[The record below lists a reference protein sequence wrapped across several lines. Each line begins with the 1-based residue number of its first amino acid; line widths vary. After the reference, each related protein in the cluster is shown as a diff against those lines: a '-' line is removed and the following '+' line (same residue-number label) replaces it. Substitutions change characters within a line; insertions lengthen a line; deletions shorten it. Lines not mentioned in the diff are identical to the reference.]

1 MGARYVDV
9 VDFWLTDL
17 AYLFSVA
24 PDSHLYYP
32 NVRVLVKNVS
42 KSQLECTEYINSC
55 LLGRRLIWLVQAE
68 I

>member
-17 AYLFSVA
+17 AYSFSVA

-32 NVRVLVKNVS
+32 NVRVLVKNVF
-42 KSQLECTEYINSC
+42 KSQSECTEYINSC